1 LICECRVS
9 YPGGDLSLSSRGMQY
24 HHLSRDYMAYV
35 YDLTTAEVV
44 FSHLLMLFFHSWR
57 HSDRITHAL
66 APRRG
71 AVPVDATA
79 FPPAC

>member
-1 LICECRVS
+1 
-9 YPGGDLSLSSRGMQY
+9 
-24 HHLSRDYMAYV
+24 MAYV